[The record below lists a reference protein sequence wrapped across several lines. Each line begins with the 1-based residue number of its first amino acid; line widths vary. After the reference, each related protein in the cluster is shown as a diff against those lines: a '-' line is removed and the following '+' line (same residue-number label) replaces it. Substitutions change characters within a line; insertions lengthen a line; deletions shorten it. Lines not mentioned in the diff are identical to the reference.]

1 MPNISKIKIPNGTE
15 CSLKDVTAVDSFIYN
30 TTSTPVF
37 TYTINGSTPATVVE
51 TPDTTPTEGSKHLI
65 TSGAVYTTLN
75 TINSTLE
82 SLL

>member
-1 MPNISKIKIPNGTE
+1 MANISKIITPDGTE
-15 CSLKDVTAVDSFIYN
+15 HSLKDVTAVDSFIYN
-30 TTSTPVF
+30 TSSTPVL